1 MRKCLFA
8 SVVLGTLVFSSPA
21 YAQEEEQ
28 GVFSAVWQLV
38 VELFSGA
45 EESGPAQEDLEPEG
59 RQPTAKSDSP
69 VLFVRPVFVDMVN
82 QIVEAKE
89 GQGQLEVRLRLST
102 TTERDIEV
110 LYRVEP
116 GSARSPEDFV
126 DSGNGRLKILAGQS
140 AAGLIQSLPDDT
152 VYEGETPENYYIEL
166 LEVKGGALGTL
177 VRTEVRIMENDAA
190 PVASVTPGRLQAVP
204 GTVEFGQVNVDSAYD
219 VDIKVRHSGE
229 TDVRVTLVE
238 ETADRVQIRSQS
250 CLDSLLSPGASCDV
264 RLRFRPDAD
273 GEYAGSLIL
282 QGQTDANGELQT
294 VDLRVPLR
302 GRGYLEPADPDPNRA
317 LRAKMQL
324 KRRLSQGGVVS
335 SVSLP
340 VSPSP
345 REYITSQDYDP
356 AVAPGNAHVTL
367 PIDLERILTTFQSI
381 PCVLENSINSQ
392 HPGQAV
398 CVVEHNVYSYHGF
411 EHRYVLIP
419 GGSKFQGTY
428 QPLAK
433 NGDTRLSIF
442 WQRMLKPDGSM
453 MWLTDGFPVQDAM
466 GRTSLPGEIDNK
478 EWEKFGT
485 PLLLTLFT
493 AALTEFVSQGGEE
506 GLSGAQQ
513 VLIDGE
519 SRVITQML
527 ADNLDQ
533 TRVMTISSGS
543 RLIVKPTIDLIFEP
557 TRVRV
562 LGQKAVVQPASTT
575 SAANDTGQGSAEKGS
590 SSEPPS
596 LAAPP
601 TVH

>member
-1 MRKCLFA
+1 MNA
-8 SVVLGTLVFSSPA
+8 PV

-28 GVFSAVWQLV
+28 GAFSTVWQLLS
-38 VELFSGA
+38 ELFSGEDGSSPEQA
-45 EESGPAQEDLEPEG
+45 EGDAEADTPASTQ
-59 RQPTAKSDSP
+59 DSP
-69 VLFVRPVFVDMVN
+69 VLFVRPVLVDLAN
-82 QIVEAKE
+82 QIVEARE
-89 GQGQLEVRLRLST
+89 GQGQLQVHLHLST

-110 LYRVEP
+110 LYRTEA

-126 DSGNGRLKILAGQS
+126 DSGNGRIKILAGQS
-140 AAGLIQSLPDDT
+140 EAVLIQSLPDDIE
-152 VYEGETPENYYIEL
+152 YEGEVPENYYIEL
-166 LEVKGGALGTL
+166 MEVKGGALGSVT
-177 VRTEVRIMENDAA
+177 RTEVRIAENDAA
-190 PVASVTPGRLQAVP
+190 PVAKVLPGDLQAVP
-204 GTVEFGQVNVDSAYD
+204 ANVEFGQVKVDSAYD
-219 VDIKVRHSGE
+219 VDIKVRHSGD
-229 TDVRVTLVE
+229 TDVHISLVE
-238 ETADRVQIRSQS
+238 ETADRIEIQSQS
-250 CLDSLLSPGASCDV
+250 CIDTVLGPGATCDL
-264 RLRFRPDAD
+264 RLRFKPDAD
-273 GEYAGSLIL
+273 GEFAGSLIL
-282 QGQTDANGELQT
+282 QGQTQANGEMQT
-294 VDLRVPLR
+294 VDLRLPLR
-302 GRGYLEPADPDPNRA
+302 GRGYLDPVDPDPHRE

-324 KRRLSQGGVVS
+324 RRRLSSGGVVS
-335 SVSLP
+335 SVSQP

-345 REYITSQDYDP
+345 REFITSQDYDP
-356 AVAPGNAHVTL
+356 EIAPGNTHVSL
-367 PIDLERILTTFQSI
+367 PIDLARVVTTYQSI

-411 EHRYVLIP
+411 DRRFVLIP

-466 GRTSLPGEIDNK
+466 GRTSLPGEIDDK

-485 PLLLTLFT
+485 PLLLTAFT
-493 AALTEFVSQGGEE
+493 AALTEIVSQGGEE

-519 SRVITQML
+519 SRIITQML

-533 TRVMTISSGS
+533 TSVMTISSGS

-562 LGQKAVVQPASTT
+562 LGRNGAVQQASAPK
-575 SAANDTGQGSAEKGS
+575 SISENNQGSAEKGS